1 MMTEKQTPHLRRKR
15 VKGMYGQQF
24 SNQGSSAPKW
34 IFFGLLGIILMGFLL
49 GMNIKD
55 ATWLNSGIAKAEAE
69 RIQVETAHQQAT
81 NELQIR
87 RLSAQTEAEI
97 RQIQREQE
105 KLDAQHAYDL
115 QVLNQDIANR
125 QRWADFLINAMTFL
139 SIGAGVL
146 VALSIFT
153 LVVAKSVAMVRAVPS
168 AASVIPAPR
177 IVPEIQKIPSVPE
190 RVQYDPWTS
199 PDYRQQQLNAA
210 KQEERKEREEAQAF
224 ANRMK
229 SFSDPTRMSSTEY
242 YKQPLAGD

>member
-1 MMTEKQTPHLRRKR
+1 
-15 VKGMYGQQF
+15 MYGQQF

-55 ATWLNSGIAKAEAE
+55 ATWLNSGIAQAEAE

-87 RLSAQTEAEI
+87 RLAAQTEAEI

-105 KLDAQHAYDL
+105 MLDAQHAHDL

-125 QRWADFLINAMTFL
+125 QRWADFMINAATIL
-139 SIGAGVL
+139 SIGSGVL
-146 VALSIFT
+146 AALSIFT

-168 AASVIPAPR
+168 VKPVVIAPMPTRSVQPA
-177 IVPEIQKIPSVPE
+177 IAKKIPS
-190 RVQYDPWTS
+190 
-199 PDYRQQQLNAA
+199 LA
-210 KQEERKEREEAQAF
+210 ERKAF
-224 ANRMK
+224 EPLAASQLDQRMSGILNDLSDNKDDVEMVSRMK
-229 SFSDPTRMSSTEY
+229 AVVNPALVGKIKYNKS
-242 YKQPLAGD
+242 PLAGD